1 MFLTS
6 MQQTRCFS
14 QKRKAETPTT
24 SPPKNAAAKKR
35 ADNKGK
41 AMRAQTLASGDE
53 EED

>member
-14 QKRKAETPTT
+14 QKRKAETPVT

-35 ADNKGK
+35 AQDKAK
-41 AMRAQTLASGDE
+41 AMRAQAEESE
-53 EED
+53 EEEE